1 MVRNKEKAETIER
14 QLEEFEARLRRQ
26 LLREKLDQNV
36 KVNEAFETG
45 ALPTIHV
52 SLGALQSSRPAPQYE
67 HASGDWTTPQ
77 NYRVR
82 RVLRGFCRVRN
93 YKIRAFI

>member
-1 MVRNKEKAETIER
+1 MRPTLVLNPSDDDAFREHALLTLAEWMAP
-14 QLEEFEARLRRQ
+14 EEFEARLRRQ

-52 SLGALQSSRPAPQYE
+52 SLGALQASRPAPQYE
-67 HASGDWTTPQ
+67 HASGD
-77 NYRVR
+77 
-82 RVLRGFCRVRN
+82 
-93 YKIRAFI
+93 